1 MRPSLTEQINGAR
14 RVLVDLVEPELDD
27 PYVKEQVAHAAATL
41 ERAAGRWTTVLA
53 ELVTDI
59 RELEAV
65 LGVARRVLDE
75 TVPGVVDHSAAEEYH
90 RELRTRL
97 TDEIRNGPEPSAAVR
112 AYLAGSLERMG

>member
-27 PYVKEQVAHAAATL
+27 PYVKEQVAHAAAAL

-65 LGVARRVLDE
+65 LGEARRVLDE
-75 TVPGVVDHSAAEEYH
+75 TVPGVVDHAAAEEYH

-97 TDEIRNGPEPSAAVR
+97 TDEIRDGPEPSAAVR
-112 AYLAGSLERMG
+112 AYLAGSLDRLG